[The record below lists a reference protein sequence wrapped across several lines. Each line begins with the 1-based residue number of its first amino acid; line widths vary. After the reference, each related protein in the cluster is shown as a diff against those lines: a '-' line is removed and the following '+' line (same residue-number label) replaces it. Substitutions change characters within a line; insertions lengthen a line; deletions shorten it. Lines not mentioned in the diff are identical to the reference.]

1 MNRSFFYKSLTKK
14 LQLSPKPKLARLII
28 NYRGVRLNTPPLSL
42 DFFGLDQ
49 LGVFRTS
56 EQKPYIEVEFSK
68 IIKSAFGI
76 LSLIREGAFFR
87 RGVYLERTPR

>member
-28 NYRGVRLNTPPLSL
+28 NYRGVRLNPPPLSL

-56 EQKPYIEVEFSK
+56 ELIFDLIQYDENQTLNYCQRKTETFK
-68 IIKSAFGI
+68 
-76 LSLIREGAFFR
+76 LSWACQL
-87 RGVYLERTPR
+87 